1 MRTQHRLGALFERM
15 AIIAAI
21 AALLLAACGGSAA
34 PTATPIPATPLAPSP
49 TPMPTATIPGPVD
62 TPTAVPTAS
71 PTPTRVMMAT
81 PATGTEASAGLI
93 FRIVPE
99 QSEAR
104 YRVRE
109 QLLGRSLPNDAVGS
123 TQAIE
128 GRIVFM
134 ADGAIDSAQS
144 RVTVDLTTL
153 RSDEARRDNYIKQ
166 NTLEVARFP
175 KAEFQPTAAR
185 GLPWPLPQSGEFS
198 FQLEGNLTVHGVT
211 KPVVW
216 DVRATVDGSRITG
229 TATTTV
235 TFADFGMTQPR
246 VPIVLSVEETITL
259 ELDFTVEPQS

>member
-1 MRTQHRLGALFERM
+1 MRSQDRFREPLGVM
-15 AIIAAI
+15 TIIAAI
-21 AALLLAACGGSAA
+21 AVLLLAACGGSAA
-34 PTATPIPATPLAPSP
+34 PTATPIPATQPVPSP
-49 TPMPTATIPGPVD
+49 TPMVARPATSG
-62 TPTAVPTAS
+62 TPAAVPTAS
-71 PTPTRVMMAT
+71 PTPTLGTTTPT
-81 PATGTEASAGLI
+81 PAGQAQAGLVL
-93 FRIVPE
+93 RIVPD

-109 QLLGRSLPNDAVGS
+109 QLLGRSLPNDAVGR

-128 GRIVFM
+128 GQIVFTP
-134 ADGAIDSAQS
+134 DGAIDSAQS

-185 GLPWPLPQSGEFS
+185 GLPWPLPPSGEFN
-198 FQLEGNLTVHGVT
+198 FQLEGNLTIHGT
-211 KPVVW
+211 TEPVVW

-235 TFADFGMTQPR
+235 TFADFGLTQPR
-246 VPIVLSVEETITL
+246 VPIVLSVEESIAL
-259 ELDFTVEPQS
+259 ELDFTVEPES

>member
-1 MRTQHRLGALFERM
+1 VRTRYRVQGSYGATT
-15 AIIAAI
+15 IIATI
-21 AALLLAACGGSAA
+21 AVLLLAACGGSAA
-34 PTATPIPATPLAPSP
+34 PTATPVPSP
-49 TPMPTATIPGPVD
+49 TPMPTVARLAPTG
-62 TPTAVPTAS
+62 TPTGVLTAS
-71 PTPTRVMMAT
+71 PTPTLATAPT
-81 PATGTEASAGLI
+81 PATGSQAGAGLI
-93 FRIVPE
+93 LRIVPE
-99 QSEAR
+99 RSEAR

-109 QLLGRSLPNDAVGS
+109 QLLGRSLPNDAVGR

-128 GRIVFM
+128 GQIVFRP
-134 ADGAIDSAQS
+134 DGAVDGAQS

-185 GLPWPLPQSGEFS
+185 GLPWPLPPSGEFS
-198 FQLEGNLTVHGVT
+198 FQLEGDLTIHGTT

-235 TFADFGMTQPR
+235 TFADFGLTQPR

-259 ELDFTVEPQS
+259 ELDFTVEPES

>member
-1 MRTQHRLGALFERM
+1 VRTRYRVQGSYGATT
-15 AIIAAI
+15 IIATI
-21 AALLLAACGGSAA
+21 AVLLLAACGGSAA
-34 PTATPIPATPLAPSP
+34 PTATPVPSP
-49 TPMPTATIPGPVD
+49 TPMPTVARLAPTG
-62 TPTAVPTAS
+62 TPTGVLTAS
-71 PTPTRVMMAT
+71 PTPTLATAPT
-81 PATGTEASAGLI
+81 PATGSQAGAGLI
-93 FRIVPE
+93 LRIVPE

-128 GRIVFM
+128 GRIVIT

-144 RVTVDLTTL
+144 HVAVDLTTL

-185 GLPWPLPQSGEFS
+185 GLPWPLPPSGEFS
-198 FQLEGNLTVHGVT
+198 FQLEGDLTIHGTT

-235 TFADFGMTQPR
+235 TFADFGLTQPR

-259 ELDFTVEPQS
+259 ELDFTVEPES